1 MATLRLPPDFSEF
14 LNLLNSAQVEY
25 LLLGGYAV
33 AYYGVPRATGDM
45 DIWVHSDAANTAR
58 LVESLR
64 QFGFTDAAITPERFA
79 KPGQVFRMGV
89 PPLRIELLTS
99 VTGLDF
105 QAAYARRRVVHIDD
119 VEVSLI
125 GLEDLKANKRIVG
138 RRKDLDDV
146 DNLP

>member
-14 LNLLNSAQVEY
+14 LSSLNSAQVEY

-45 DIWVHSDAANTAR
+45 DVWINPDAANTAR

-64 QFGFTDAAITPERFA
+64 QFGFADAAITPERFA

-105 QAAYARRRVVHIDD
+105 RAAYARRRVVRIDD

-125 GLEDLKANKRIVG
+125 DLEDLKANKRVLG
-138 RRKDLDDV
+138 RRRDLDDL
-146 DNLP
+146 DHLP

>member
-14 LNLLNSAQVEY
+14 LSLLNSAQVEY

-45 DIWVHSDAANTAR
+45 DVWVNPDPANTAR
-58 LVESLR
+58 LVVALR
-64 QFGFTDAAITPERFA
+64 QFGFTEAAITPERFA
-79 KPGQVFRMGV
+79 KPGQVFRMGM

-105 QAAYARRRVVHIDD
+105 RAAYAQRRVVRIDD
-119 VEVSLI
+119 VEVALI
-125 GLEDLKANKRIVG
+125 DLGDLKANKRAVG

-146 DNLP
+146 EHLP